1 MVWWLVVWCVISVWL
16 CCLWLLSERWF
27 GFVWCCCISAV
38 GLVCGVVVWIASF
51 VALSVIYG
59 LLFWGLVV
67 WIGFKVM
74 VLGFGV
80 N

>member
-51 VALSVIYG
+51 VALSVVYG

-67 WIGFKVM
+67 WIGGSRSWFW
-74 VLGFGV
+74 VLV
-80 N
+80 